1 MMKKLSRIK
10 FENIFSLLWIP
21 LAIVQIL
28 KAHEDF
34 FIVAILMEAM
44 FLFFIFYTTK
54 EIRKDFKAI
63 APEIDDKIKDT
74 INSIVT
80 ILQQIKK
87 ETIVKAKSIYHKR
100 NASKSLSY
108 SIINQNS

>member
-1 MMKKLSRIK
+1 MMKRIARIK

-21 LAIVQIL
+21 IAFIQIL
-28 KAHEDF
+28 KAHNDF
-34 FIVAILMEAM
+34 FFVAIIMEAM
-44 FLFFIFYTTK
+44 FLFGIYYTTRETRK
-54 EIRKDFKAI
+54 EFKAI

-80 ILQQIKK
+80 LLEQIKK

>member
-1 MMKKLSRIK
+1 MKTISRIK
-10 FENIFSLLWIP
+10 FENIFSLLWLPI
-21 LAIVQIL
+21 AFIQIQ
-28 KAHEDF
+28 KAHIDF
-34 FIVAILMEAM
+34 KIVAILMEATI
-44 FLFFIFYTTK
+44 LFGIYFSIK
-54 EIRKDFKAI
+54 EMRKEFKKIAI
-63 APEIDDKIKDT
+63 ELDDKIKDT

-80 ILQQIKK
+80 ILERTKK

>member
-21 LAIVQIL
+21 IAIVQIL
-28 KAHEDF
+28 KAHNDLI
-34 FIVAILMEAM
+34 IVSILMEGM
-44 FLFFIFYTTK
+44 FLFVIYYTTRETRK
-54 EIRKDFKAI
+54 EFKEVAS
-63 APEIDDKIKDT
+63 EIDDKIKDT

-80 ILQQIKK
+80 ILEEIKK

-108 SIINQNS
+108 SIIKQNS